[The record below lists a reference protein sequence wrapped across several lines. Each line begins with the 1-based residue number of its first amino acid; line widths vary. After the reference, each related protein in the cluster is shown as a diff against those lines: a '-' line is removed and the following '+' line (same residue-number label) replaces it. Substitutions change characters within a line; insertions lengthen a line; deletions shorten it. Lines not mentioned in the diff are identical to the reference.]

1 MHTDKG
7 EDWKMVIE
15 NAQIIKK
22 EGKKEFVVIP
32 YDEFMK
38 IQEELNNYED
48 LQCLRKAKETEK
60 DAPTISMNE
69 LKKQLRK

>member
-1 MHTDKG
+1 
-7 EDWKMVIE
+7 MVLE

-38 IQEELNNYED
+38 IQEELNSYED
-48 LQCLRKAKETEK
+48 LRFLRKAKKTEK
-60 DAPTISMNE
+60 DAPSISMNE
-69 LKKQLRK
+69 LKKQLMKQSRAAS